1 MMAQHP
7 PPAPAP
13 VPGEEPGELRD
24 FMLVVREALYLV
36 IRYIERRYGKSQSP
50 R

>member
-1 MMAQHP
+1 MMAQHDAP
-7 PPAPAP
+7 PTTP
-13 VPGEEPGELRD
+13 PGAESGELRD